1 MTKQD
6 HIEDGLQGC
15 EHLDRLLDKLTE
27 KSVSYATGQEESLG
41 AIESVWRDYKKALK
55 RVRKNAVAVAPKGE
69 PKGITHEDK
78 S

>member
-15 EHLDRLLDKLTE
+15 EHLDRLLEKITE

-55 RVRKNAVAVAPKGE
+55 RVRKNAVAVKPKGQ
-69 PKGITHEDK
+69 PKGGSDENT